1 MTLRVYRGASC
12 GGFRPRFIVS
22 AMAGVFYFPTLRYL
36 LVKVNGQVLTF
47 LLVESTIWIM
57 TELTSKT
64 AKKLSRLGASQG
76 GQARANVLTAE
87 QRKEIARKAVS
98 ARWEKAKAISQTEQV
113 SSAGNVLKTKAE
125 DMDPI
130 ALFPGKLR
138 IGDTDFNVYVLDNR
152 KRVMAQR
159 EVVRVLTGK
168 QYGALPGLLAGQ
180 AVSEFVDLE
189 SILSQTISFSIPGT
203 QFKGLGYE
211 ATLLLDIC
219 DAFLRARDDK
229 KLSGHQLKIAK
240 QAEIITRACAKVG
253 IIALIDEATGY
264 QAYRQK
270 QELQLKLQAFIAEDM
285 QDWARMFP
293 SEFWFELARLEGVRY
308 SPRSRPLRW
317 GKYIMAFV
325 YDAVD
330 GDVGKVLRAK
340 NPDPH
345 YKQNHHQ
352 WLKEFGR
359 QKVHD
364 QIERVTTIMKLCT
377 DMNDF
382 RVKFAKVF
390 KKTVID
396 DQLDFG
402 WE

>member
-1 MTLRVYRGASC
+1 MYDLCMGDLS
-12 GGFRPRFIVS
+12 
-22 AMAGVFYFPTLRYL
+22 
-36 LVKVNGQVLTF
+36 
-47 LLVESTIWIM
+47 
-57 TELTSKT
+57 SKA
-64 AKKLSRLGASQG
+64 AKHLSNLGAAKG
-76 GQARANVLTAE
+76 GSARANVLTPE
-87 QRKEIARKAVS
+87 QRSEIARKAVA
-98 ARWEKAKAISQTEQV
+98 ARWQKAGKSSSAEQV
-113 SSAGNVLKTKAE
+113 SPAGSRLNKNDIVIV
-125 DMDPI
+125 DPI
-130 ALFPGKLR
+130 ALFPGKLA
-138 IGDTDFNVYVLDNR
+138 IGDVDFNVYVLDNR

-159 EVVRVLTGK
+159 EIVRVLTGK
-168 QYGALPGLLAGQ
+168 SSGAIASLVKGQAIADYIDISGLL
-180 AVSEFVDLE
+180 D
-189 SILSQTISFSIPGT
+189 QTITFSIPGT
-203 QFKGLGYE
+203 QFKGIGYE

-219 DAFLRARDDK
+219 DAYLRARDDK
-229 KLSGHQLKIAK
+229 KLAGHQLKLAK

-264 QAYRQK
+264 EAFRQK

-293 SEFWFELARLEGVRY
+293 AEFWFELARLEGVRY

-382 RVKFAKVF
+382 RAKFAKVF